1 MHRLCTILGLV
12 CVLLIAVISAGCG
25 QESAARLH
33 AEHER
38 ILQERM
44 ARDETA
50 IRAASAGW
58 SKAAQSKDL
67 EKSLTFFAD
76 NAIMLSPKSPAIQGK
91 ENIRKAWQEM
101 LALPGLG
108 LSFSA
113 MGVEVASSGDL
124 AWEHGTNEFATS
136 DKKGKTTIEKGTY
149 VTVWKKQADDAWRV
163 VGDIHNT
170 NE

>member
-76 NAIMLSPKSPAIQGK
+76 NAIMLSPKSHICDSLEKTGGRCL
-91 ENIRKAWQEM
+91 E
-101 LALPGLG
+101 
-108 LSFSA
+108 
-113 MGVEVASSGDL
+113 SGRRYPQY
-124 AWEHGTNEFATS
+124 E
-136 DKKGKTTIEKGTY
+136 
-149 VTVWKKQADDAWRV
+149 
-163 VGDIHNT
+163 
-170 NE
+170 